1 MPDQSSP
8 QTAPRR
14 LPSTPSM
21 TRRSALRAGGTLFFA
36 ASAGLLAACNGTP
49 GVPSAPAP
57 TGAGGAASSNAGPTT
72 APAAATPVPTIQVN
86 TSVAPKNISGNVT
99 ATAGT
104 PSPAGNAGGAIK
116 RGGSLV
122 AAQEVDPVQ
131 LDADTSSNFSALQA
145 YEQVYES
152 LTGYN
157 ARTEIIPAL
166 AASWET
172 PDPKTY
178 IFHLRQGVKFHD
190 GSELTGDDVA
200 YSIERGYD
208 PKVASPWRSL
218 TSAIKQIKVKDKYT
232 VEIDLSNTYP
242 GLLGALAA
250 LRNTGIMPKDFASK
264 HNTKLEAIGTGPFR
278 LAEYVPTDHLTYQRN
293 TSYWDKGLPY
303 LDTLTYKIMLDQNAR
318 LAAIRA
324 GQIKYAFLDAQG
336 ADQLKGQS
344 GIHILESPS
353 AWLAV
358 HPINVKRKPFD
369 NVKVRQAL
377 RWAVDTNEVIQKA
390 VFGAG
395 VPSGPIAA
403 GFGNWALPAD
413 QLVYTKADIPRAKK
427 LLAEAGYPNGFKTS
441 ILCSPQYPEF
451 VATSLVCQNSWK
463 KIGVDCEVK
472 QVEWGTYVKQA
483 AAPGFNYD
491 IGATAFT
498 FRPDPDGYV
507 YSYFVEGKEQNNGY
521 SNSQVSK
528 LLTDARSTLDNAKR
542 KELYDQA
549 QKILLDDVPYF
560 WWYVKN
566 NIDALSNDVQGYQQS
581 FTGRRIFFKT
591 SWLK

>member
-1 MPDQSSP
+1 MRDSASPDAAPDRSSLVRP
-8 QTAPRR
+8 I
-14 LPSTPSM
+14 
-21 TRRSALRAGGTLFFA
+21 TRRGVLRVTGAVMLATAGE
-36 ASAGLLAACNGTP
+36 SLLAACGATP
-49 GVPSAPAP
+49 GVPSGAASTPSGSGATPSAAPTAAPASAAPAP
-57 TGAGGAASSNAGPTT
+57 TATLSAAV
-72 APAAATPVPTIQVN
+72 APA
-86 TSVAPKNISGNVT
+86 NISGN
-99 ATAGT
+99 ATAVATTG
-104 PSPAGNAGGAIK
+104 PANAPTGAIK
-116 RGGSLV
+116 RGGTLV

-157 ARTEIIPAL
+157 ARTEIVPAL
-166 AASWET
+166 ATSWDT

-178 IFHLRQGVKFHD
+178 IFHLRSGVKFHD
-190 GSELTGDDVA
+190 GTELTADDVA

-208 PKVASPWRSL
+208 PQTASPWRSL
-218 TSAIKQIKVKDKYT
+218 TSAIKAIKVKDKAT
-232 VEIDLSNTYP
+232 VEIDLSDTYP

-250 LRNTGIMPKDFASK
+250 LRNTGIMPKDFAK
-264 HNTKLEAIGTGPFR
+264 NHNTKLEAVGTGPFR

-293 TSYWDKGLPY
+293 PSYWDPGLPY

-318 LAAIRA
+318 IAALRA

-344 GIHILESPS
+344 GINVLQSPS

-377 RWAVDTNEVIQKA
+377 RWAVDINEVIQKA

-403 GFGNWALPAD
+403 GFGNWGLPAD
-413 QLVYTKADIPRAKK
+413 QLVYTKADIPKAKQ

-451 VATSLVCQNSWK
+451 VATSLVCQNAWK
-463 KIGVDCEVK
+463 QIGVDCQVK

-483 AAPGFNYD
+483 AAPGYDYD

-507 YSYFVEGKEQNNGY
+507 YSSFVTGKEGNNGY
-521 SNSQVSK
+521 SNPKVDK

-549 QKILLDDVPYF
+549 QKILLDDVPFF

-566 NIDALSNDVQGYQQS
+566 NIDALTTDVQGYQQS

-591 SWLK
+591 SWIQ